1 MILVTNKR
9 LYPTKKIL
17 EHKNLTQYFDDYY
30 SVNQEDRLID
40 NKEKLLKN
48 IIEERALS
56 SQNCTYIGDTK
67 GDLIASQL
75 NYINFIYAEWGYGTI
90 SKNEKC
96 LRANKFSYLKKIF

>member
-1 MILVTNKR
+1 M
-9 LYPTKKIL
+9 
-17 EHKNLTQYFDDYY
+17 KNLKIQL
-30 SVNQEDRLID
+30 LID

-75 NYINFIYAEWGYGTI
+75 NYINLILNQI
-90 SKNEKC
+90 RLN
-96 LRANKFSYLKKIF
+96 L